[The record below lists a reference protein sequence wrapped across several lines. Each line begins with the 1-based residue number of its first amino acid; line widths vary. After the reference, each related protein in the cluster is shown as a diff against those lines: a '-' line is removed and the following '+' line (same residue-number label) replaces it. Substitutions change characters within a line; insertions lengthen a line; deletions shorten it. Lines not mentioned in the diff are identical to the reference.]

1 MAAVRIEDVKTAG
14 IAVDIDALAISGFA
28 SIGDE
33 DRYRL
38 KTQGVCTQRQ
48 VGAFMLRIRVPG
60 GKASSQAIRAVAD
73 LAERYGHPFVHVTS
87 RGGFEIH
94 HVAIENVPRV
104 FAGLAAVGLTTKGTC
119 GDTIRNVIACA
130 HAGVSAG
137 EILPVEPFVRLLHDR
152 IVAISDA
159 TNISRKMNV
168 AIACSP
174 DCDDHVA
181 TSDIGFVATP
191 GVAGALPTFTVW
203 GAGGLG
209 AAPRLAI
216 ALRAGLAQA
225 DIVAAFDALVSIGEK
240 YGDRTSRA
248 KAKIKMLVDKL
259 GEARVRAYF
268 DEEFDAARARGGY
281 SALTFE
287 SLGEAAPTT
296 IVARALQMGPA
307 IPQKQVGFVTIPAL
321 VPMGELAVAAARVL
335 ADAADRFGN
344 GFVHFTPEQN
354 AELHDVALRDAE
366 ATIALV
372 EELGLRTVG
381 RGGISDVLSC
391 VGLEYCPLAVTHA
404 MTMGEEIS
412 LAFASLARDE
422 RYADF
427 RIHVSGCPHS
437 CAKHQVADIGLSG
450 AHSEVDGKRVEAFVL
465 YLGGNARE
473 RRLGVACAKKIPRT
487 DVVRV
492 IRALLDRF
500 ERDRLSS
507 ERFTQTLARVGIEA
521 YVETIDAAR
530 VPNAALP
537 VVRSGRLVVIGNGM
551 AGARFV
557 EELRDRASEAFDIT
571 VFGDEPHGGYNRI
584 MLSGVL
590 GGSRA
595 PADIVTH
602 PVEWY
607 DDRRIEL
614 RHGVRVVEIDRE
626 RRIVRCDD
634 GSEVVYD
641 ALVFATGS
649 RPIVPPI
656 PGLSGSEHVFVFRTL
671 ADCDRIRS
679 AASAAKTAIVLGG
692 GLLGLEAAA
701 GLRALGVAPTVVH
714 LMPTLMDVQLEAG
727 GGEALRAK
735 MEALGIAIRTSARA
749 VAAFDDSSGRGIELD
764 DGTRVGGDLIVLC
777 CGTQPNTELARDAG
791 LTQRRGITVDD
802 GMQTLDERIFAIGEC
817 AEHREM
823 LYGLVEPLWAQ
834 CRVLADRLTGTPA
847 RYFGSATGTRLKVAG
862 VNVVAVGERDALPG
876 DETIVARAAD
886 GGFRRAIA
894 RAGMLVGAQVVGDAT
909 AAASFA
915 RAFERGTTLPGT
927 LAAFVFGIDAI
938 GEPRAPRMATDDQV
952 CVCNDVSRGEIERA
966 ITAGAHDVAEI
977 GRRTMAGTGCGTC
990 RADLASLVMAAGA
1003 TPSSSKT
1010 SPQDRT

>member
-1 MAAVRIEDVKTAG
+1 MAAVRIEDVKAAG
-14 IAVDIDALAISGFA
+14 IAVDIDALAATGFA
-28 SIGDE
+28 SIGDD

-60 GKASSQAIRAVAD
+60 GKASAPAVRAVAD
-73 LAERYGHPFVHVTS
+73 LAERYGHPLVHITS
-87 RGGFEIH
+87 RGGLEIH
-94 HVAIENVPRV
+94 HVAIEDVPRV
-104 FAGLAAVGLTTKGTC
+104 FSGLAEVGLTTKGTC

-130 HAGVSAG
+130 HAGVSAE
-137 EILPVEPFVRLLHDR
+137 EILPVEPFARLLHDR
-152 IVAISDA
+152 IVEISDA

-191 GVAGALPTFTVW
+191 GVDGALPTFTVW

-216 ALRAGLAQA
+216 PLRRGLSQA
-225 DIVAAFDALVSIGEK
+225 DVVAAFDALVAIGEK

-259 GEARVRAYF
+259 GEAQVRAYF

-287 SLGEAAPTT
+287 SSREHALPD
-296 IVARALQMGPA
+296 VARAPQMGPA
-307 IPQKQVGFVTIPAL
+307 IPQKQAGLVTIPAL

-335 ADAADRFGN
+335 ADVAERFGN

-354 AELHDVALRDAE
+354 AELHDVALRDA
-366 ATIALV
+366 AMVITLV
-372 EELGLRTVG
+372 EEFGLRTIG
-381 RGGISDVLSC
+381 RGGVSDVLSC

-450 AHSEVDGKRVEAFVL
+450 AQTEVDGKRVEAFVL

-473 RRLGVACAKKIPRT
+473 RRLGVAYAKKIPRT
-487 DVVRV
+487 NVVRV

-500 ERDRLSS
+500 ERDRLST
-507 ERFTQTLARVGIEA
+507 ERFTQTLARVGTDA
-521 YVETIDAAR
+521 YIETIDAAR
-530 VPNAALP
+530 APVAALP
-537 VVRSGRLVVIGNGM
+537 VVRGGRLVVVGNGM

-607 DDRRIEL
+607 DDRRITL
-614 RHGVRVVEIDRE
+614 RHGVRIVAIDRM
-626 RRIVRCDD
+626 RRAVHCDD
-634 GSEVVYD
+634 GSEVGYD

-649 RPIVPPI
+649 RPFVPPI
-656 PGLSGSEHVFVFRTL
+656 PGLAESANVFVFRTL
-671 ADCDRIRS
+671 ADCERIRE
-679 AASAAKTAIVLGG
+679 AASTAKTAIVLGG

-701 GLRALGVAPTVVH
+701 GLRALGVSPTVVH
-714 LMPTLMDVQLEAG
+714 LMPTLMDVQLDAAG
-727 GGEALRAK
+727 GDALRVK
-735 MEALGIAIRTSARA
+735 IEALGVAVRTNARA
-749 VAAFDDSSGRGIELD
+749 VRAFDEAGSRGIELD
-764 DGTRVGGDLIVLC
+764 DGTRIAGDLIVLC
-777 CGTQPNTELARDAG
+777 CGTQPNAELAREAG
-791 LTQRRGITVDD
+791 LTQGRGITVDD
-802 GMQTLDERIFAIGEC
+802 GMATIDERIFAVGEC
-817 AEHREM
+817 AEHREQ

-847 RYFGSATGTRLKVAG
+847 RYLGSAIGTRLKVAG
-862 VNVVAVGERDALPG
+862 VNVVAVGERDARPG
-876 DETIVARAAD
+876 DETIAARAAD

-894 RAGMLVGAQVVGDAT
+894 RDGMLVGAQVVGDAT
-909 AAASFA
+909 AAAAFA

-927 LAAFVFGIDAI
+927 LAAFVFGVDAI
-938 GEPRAPRMATDDQV
+938 GEPRVMRSATDAQV

-966 ITAGAHDVAEI
+966 IAAGAHDVAEI

-990 RADLASLVMAAGA
+990 RADLASLVIAA
-1003 TPSSSKT
+1003 SSAAAASNT
-1010 SPQDRT
+1010 SSQDRS